1 MARLA
6 IRLGVG
12 SFVSSSPKLTFSA
25 LTPFAVVDVDA
36 LQLRWIN
43 SEGKL
48 LAVLCICLGVGFVPI
63 CRAAS
68 ALLGLPQWVSYSSMH
83 LKQTK

>member
-1 MARLA
+1 MVGMIRWFSLA
-6 IRLGVG
+6 AG
-12 SFVSSSPKLTFSA
+12 SHSPH
-25 LTPFAVVDVDA
+25 VDA
-36 LQLRWIN
+36 LQLRWTN

-48 LAVLCICLGVGFVPI
+48 LAALGPCPGVGFVPI